1 MFRSARSFVVSGGLP
16 LLVIFCSPV
25 QLNASPPRIT
35 ALSPTSGAVG
45 ASVKITGSNFGS
57 TQGAST
63 VSFNTT
69 KASPTNWSA
78 TSIVAPVPAGAT
90 SGKVVVTVGG
100 KPSNG
105 VSFTVVQTPSI
116 TSLTPISGVVGAS
129 VTITGTNFGSTQG
142 ASAVFFNATKA
153 SPTSWSATSIV
164 APVPAGA
171 TTGNVVVT
179 VSGVASAGVLFTV
192 LAVPSISSLSPS
204 SGAVGASV
212 TIAGGNFGS
221 TQGTSA
227 VTFNG
232 TVATPASW
240 SATSIVA
247 PVPAGATTGN
257 VVVTVSGV
265 ASAGFNFTAT
275 VPDGNFVQ
283 GNNATGETPQTTA
296 TVTYTAPQVAGDLN
310 IVVVGW
316 NDSTARVQSVTD
328 TVGNAYSLAIG
339 PTVQSG
345 VATQAIYYAKK
356 IAPAAANGNTVTV
369 TFTVPATSAD
379 IRIAEYS
386 GLDTANP
393 LDASSAAQGNGTLS
407 DSGSVTT
414 TNGNDLLVAAN
425 QVQTG
430 SSGAGTGYTTLVITS
445 PDADILEDQLVTAI
459 GSYSATAPV
468 SPSGQWIMQM
478 VAFRMAGSGGG
489 TASQLSVSPASNSF
503 GSVQVGNSAI
513 QSETLTNSGDS
524 DVMVTQVTVSGS
536 GFAVSGLNPSLT
548 LTPGQ
553 SFTFDIV
560 FAPTF
565 TGTSSASISVISDA
579 SNSPITIFLSGT
591 GIAAG
596 QLNLTPTTLNFG
608 SVVVGASA
616 SLTGTLSATGSS
628 VTVSSATVG
637 TSEFT
642 LSGLSFPFVLA
653 TGQSAPFTVIFRPQ
667 SSGTASDNLTF
678 VSNAMNSSLAESLT
692 GSGTAPPQHGVDVSW
707 RPSASVV
714 IGYNVYRSIT
724 SGGPYTKINL
734 ALNGATTYTDNTV
747 QEGQTYYYVA
757 TAVDSSGTE
766 SKYSNESA
774 TVIPSP

>member
-1 MFRSARSFVVSGGLP
+1 
-16 LLVIFCSPV
+16 
-25 QLNASPPRIT
+25 
-35 ALSPTSGAVG
+35 
-45 ASVKITGSNFGS
+45 
-57 TQGAST
+57 
-63 VSFNTT
+63 
-69 KASPTNWSA
+69 
-78 TSIVAPVPAGAT
+78 
-90 SGKVVVTVGG
+90 
-100 KPSNG
+100 
-105 VSFTVVQTPSI
+105 
-116 TSLTPISGVVGAS
+116 
-129 VTITGTNFGSTQG
+129 
-142 ASAVFFNATKA
+142 
-153 SPTSWSATSIV
+153 
-164 APVPAGA
+164 
-171 TTGNVVVT
+171 
-179 VSGVASAGVLFTV
+179 
-192 LAVPSISSLSPS
+192 
-204 SGAVGASV
+204 VGASV

-345 VATQAIYYAKK
+345 VATQAIYYAKN